1 MPAEKPVGVIGVG
14 LMGTACAGR
23 LRGAGFQVLGYDV
36 DARKLEG
43 LRSLGARAAS
53 SIAEVAREC
62 RQVVMAVFDTG
73 QVEEAV
79 EGLLAAQ
86 PAHVPSRLPGAV
98 EPPALAVICVS
109 TCDPDRIAALA
120 ARLPAHRLQFI
131 ESPVSGTSAQVARGD
146 ALGLVAGDRAAIDGA
161 RGVIEAIAPRWHH
174 LGAAGNGGR
183 AKLAINLILGI
194 NRAGLAEGL
203 VFAERMGLPP
213 DAFLAVARDS
223 AAYSQVMDI
232 KGKKMVGGDFSPQ
245 GYVHQSLKDFSLMLD
260 QARKLKQ
267 QLPFGETYKALM
279 EGCVARGEGELDN
292 SAVIKEIRRRRIS

>member
-1 MPAEKPVGVIGVG
+1 MPAQKPVGVIGVG

-23 LRGAGFQVLGYDV
+23 LRGAGLDVLGYDV
-36 DARKLEG
+36 DPRKLGG
-43 LRSLGARAAS
+43 LKALGARPAG

-62 RQVVMAVFDTG
+62 NQVVLAVFDTG
-73 QVEEAV
+73 QVEDAV
-79 EGLLAAQ
+79 DTLLAAR
-86 PAHVPSRLPGAV
+86 PADA
-98 EPPALAVICVS
+98 PALAVICVS

-120 ARLPAHRLQFI
+120 ARLPARRLQFI
-131 ESPVSGTSAQVARGD
+131 ESPVSGTSDQVARGD
-146 ALGLVAGDRAAIDGA
+146 ALGLVAGDREAIDGA

-213 DAFLAVARDS
+213 EAFLGVARDS

-232 KGKKMVGGDFSPQ
+232 KGRKMVAGEFSPQ
-245 GYVHQSLKDFSLMLD
+245 GYVHQSLKDFSLMLE
-260 QARKLKQ
+260 QARRLKQ

-292 SAVIKEIRRRRIS
+292 SAVINEIRRRRISKA